1 MKVLPRI
8 SALILSAVFAAAMNT
23 AAFGADSVLSVE
35 AAAGAE
41 SEIQESESLGKY
53 IFDAKRVSVKRDNCS
68 FGIDIPAEFAV
79 ENNSANAPFTIDEG
93 LANPIFTAYSGS
105 DSITAVLVEC
115 DGGIESREEFWE
127 WYTPNT
133 DLDGNDFYCSME
145 STTSYTLFHA
155 EYPCDDN
162 SYISFDILYES
173 KIDMDIAD
181 NIFYALFSFSK
192 NNALTEGNAEND
204 SGYNVKRFSYESGEL
219 PFSIDVPEE
228 IYSLIEVY
236 ESDYSGDN
244 SGIKTLLSASDGA
257 NLILQADLL
266 YDSYESEIALL
277 KETDGFYCE
286 LTTHTNADGSEF
298 TLVEVAGENA
308 VMAVYDAGDNRVL
321 MICSELISADYFTAL
336 AESLSMSASKSEES
350 GERESPDTGVG
361 AISLAVPALAA
372 MTLAISRRKK

>member
-1 MKVLPRI
+1 MKILPRI

-23 AAFGADSVLSVE
+23 AAFGTDSVLSIE

-41 SEIQESESLGKY
+41 SEIQELQALGKY
-53 IFDAKRVSVKRDNCS
+53 IFDAKRVSVEWDNCS

-145 STTSYTLFHA
+145 STASYTLFHA

-162 SYISFDILYES
+162 SYISLDILYES

-181 NIFYALFSFSK
+181 NIFYTLFSFSK
-192 NNALTEGNAEND
+192 NNASTESNAEND

-219 PFSIDVPEE
+219 SFSIDVPEE

-277 KETDGFYCE
+277 KETDGFDCE

-298 TLVEVAGENA
+298 TVVEVAGENA
-308 VMAVYDAGDNRVL
+308 VMAVYDAGDNLVL
-321 MICSELISADYFTAL
+321 MICSELISADYFTVL